1 MHESILRNHD
11 SRQEGDEVDFDKDG
25 EIERRCREWG
35 CTRVQLKIAAKGVNS
50 TLAARIEYYLKAQGW
65 HK

>member
-11 SRQEGDEVDFDKDG
+11 FRQVVDEVDLDSDA

-35 CTRVQLKIAAKGVNS
+35 CTRVQLKIAAKGVDS
-50 TLAARIEYYLKAQGW
+50 TLAARIEYYLRAQGW

>member
-11 SRQEGDEVDFDKDG
+11 SRLEGDNVDLQSDV
-25 EIERRCREWG
+25 EIERRCQEWG

-50 TLAARIEYYLKAQGW
+50 AVAARIEYYLRAQGW